1 MYPIAATALCMSSS
15 LMCLTFKEPLLQLRL
30 KQDNLPVW
38 LIGIIF
44 SLDTITFTLTS
55 FILNFI
61 PEHKK
66 NFKKLVCCGMII
78 FILSMLF
85 TGPVRGLP
93 DKVSM
98 ICVGVLLGGCAGALI
113 NNNCVPALSAFLK
126 DNIPNISKNHIK
138 NNISAINTGAFG
150 LGSIIGPIL
159 ASVLESQ
166 TNFRT
171 AFTMVAVIVF
181 VFALGQI
188 WNVIRYK

>member
-1 MYPIAATALCMSSS
+1 MYPIAATALCMSTS

-30 KQDNLPVW
+30 KQDDLPVW

-44 SLDTITFTLTS
+44 SMDTITFTLS
-55 FILNFI
+55 SLILNFI

-66 NFKKLVCCGMII
+66 NFKKLVCAGMII

-85 TGPVRGLP
+85 TGPVYGLP
-93 DKVSM
+93 DKVAT
-98 ICVGVLLGGCAGALI
+98 ICVGVLFGGCAGALI
-113 NNNCVPALSAFLK
+113 NNNCVPALSAYLK
-126 DNIPNISKNHIK
+126 NNVPNINKNQIK

-159 ASVLESQ
+159 ASILESQ

-171 AFTMVAVIVF
+171 AFTLLAGIVF
-181 VFALGQI
+181 LFSLGQV
-188 WNVIRYK
+188 WNVLRYN